1 VKAAKNDGDT
11 ALHSAAAQGLTNVV
25 AKLVQRGAD
34 VNACGENGGTPLH
47 RSIRAPVYSQSHQ
60 LASVALLLK
69 AGADILKRCDN
80 HLSAF
85 EEAVLKEK
93 QSPPGTSG
101 LVDLF
106 RKHYPK
112 KLAAATFDG
121 AVVKPVW
128 VWEADKPATL
138 SEAIDA
144 VGLKDTADL
153 TRVTI
158 MRNNPDTGVRGE
170 RYNLVAI
177 REKGLPDVP
186 LKHGDKITVAVR
198 AD

>member
-1 VKAAKNDGDT
+1 M
-11 ALHSAAAQGLTNVV
+11 
-25 AKLVQRGAD
+25 
-34 VNACGENGGTPLH
+34 
-47 RSIRAPVYSQSHQ
+47 
-60 LASVALLLK
+60 LK
-69 AGADILKRCDN
+69 AGADMLKRCDN

-85 EEAVLKEK
+85 EVAVLREK
-93 QSPPGTSG
+93 QSPPGASG

-128 VWEADKPATL
+128 VWEADKPVTL

-144 VGLKDTADL
+144 VGVKDTADL
-153 TRVTI
+153 TRVTV
-158 MRNNPDTGVRGE
+158 MRNDPDQGQTGQ
-170 RYNLVAI
+170 RYNLVVI
-177 REKGLPDVP
+177 REKRTADVP